1 MSKSFATTESIVL
14 AGGCFWCLEA
24 IFKRLTGVNSVVSG
38 YTGGEIKNPS
48 YETVSSGT
56 SGHAEAVQVEF
67 SPSVIS
73 LKKILD
79 VFWELHDP
87 TTLNRQG
94 NDIGTQYRSEI
105 FYTTEAQKQIAEK
118 SLKHIE
124 DIQRYDDQIVT
135 QISKLKAFYPAENYH
150 SDFYNQNRTHG
161 YCRLVIDPKI
171 KKLYTKFKENV
182 FHPQTDVKK

>member
-24 IFKRLTGVNSVVSG
+24 VFKRIKGVNSVISG
-38 YTGGEIKNPS
+38 YTGGEIENPS
-48 YETVSSGT
+48 YEAVSSGT
-56 SGHAEAVQVEF
+56 TGHAEAVQVEF

-73 LKKILD
+73 LKKLLD

-94 NDIGTQYRSEI
+94 NDVGTQYRSEI
-105 FYTTEAQKQIAEK
+105 FYTTEAQKQIDEK

-135 QISKLKAFYPAENYH
+135 QISKLKKFYPAENYH
-150 SDFYNQNRTHG
+150 NNFYDQNRSHS
-161 YCRLVIDPKI
+161 YCQLVIDPKI
-171 KKLYTKFKENV
+171 EKLYKKFKENV
-182 FHPQTDVKK
+182 SYPHSDIKK